1 MDGSCSDDV
10 INLGPLDDL
19 NRAPTAGTAPF
30 DFLPIQGG
38 GAQKTTSTTS
48 QRNVIFLRPFN
59 LKSAI
64 TEQLSGGTF

>member
-38 GAQKTTSTTS
+38 GRKKQPAQLVSETLSSFALST
-48 QRNVIFLRPFN
+48 
-59 LKSAI
+59 
-64 TEQLSGGTF
+64 